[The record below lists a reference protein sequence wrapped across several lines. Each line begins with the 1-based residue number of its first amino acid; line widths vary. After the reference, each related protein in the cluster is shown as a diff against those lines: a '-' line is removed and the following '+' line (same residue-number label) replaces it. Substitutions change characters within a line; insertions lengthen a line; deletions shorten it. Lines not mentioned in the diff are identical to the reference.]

1 VGRARKIIDRVPV
14 NVWIAESMIADLD
27 AYAAELQRATT
38 RRISR
43 SDALRLIVG
52 QFFDM
57 RRPAATE
64 TTERDTACPS
74 SKGRLGRQSSATGA
88 QPL

>member
-1 VGRARKIIDRVPV
+1 MRPRKIIDGVPV
-14 NVWIAESMIADLD
+14 NIWLAETMVSDLD

-38 RRISR
+38 RRINR

-57 RRPAATE
+57 RRPAAELTE
-64 TTERDTACPS
+64 TTEHAEP
-74 SKGRLGRQSSATGA
+74 
-88 QPL
+88 

>member
-38 RRISR
+38 GAS
-43 SDALRLIVG
+43 AG
-52 QFFDM
+52 
-57 RRPAATE
+57 AT
-64 TTERDTACPS
+64 RCA
-74 SKGRLGRQSSATGA
+74 
-88 QPL
+88 